1 MKQERLKTVY
11 RNLLTFPSLPSRTTT
26 VPLPFRNLLAQI
38 IILNYLDENNTA
50 TIIWFTQSI
59 KLYNI
64 ISCILCTDHNTPRL
78 STRVWIFPSDKDST
92 LNDSY
97 TVQYICSN
105 SPHCSIFCIDITHYL
120 RQIILENSYTNA
132 KSVLHLMQI
141 FRHKYVL
148 FDTKM
153 YVILGLVCTLFLYV
167 CKSAALYQSK
177 SK

>member
-1 MKQERLKTVY
+1 M
-11 RNLLTFPSLPSRTTT
+11 LPSRTIT

-78 STRVWIFPSDKDST
+78 STRVRIFLSDKDST

-105 SPHCSIFCIDITHYL
+105 FPHCSIFCIDITHYL

-141 FRHKYVL
+141 IRHKYVL